1 MGQKNTSQKSEIELN
16 QRLVKVIEM
25 KDTSFDSLIKNIE
38 TIKDALRNFGVI
50 VVKKLDLDSSQLL

>member
-1 MGQKNTSQKSEIELN
+1 MGQKNTSQNPVLELN
-16 QRLVKVIEM
+16 QRLGKVIEM